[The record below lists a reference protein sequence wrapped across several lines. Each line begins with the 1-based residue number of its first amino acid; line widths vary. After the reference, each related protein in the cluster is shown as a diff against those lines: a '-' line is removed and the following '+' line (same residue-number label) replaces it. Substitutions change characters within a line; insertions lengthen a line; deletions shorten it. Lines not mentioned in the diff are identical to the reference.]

1 MHERMTAARVLCF
14 LCCILG
20 KITGIICIVIL
31 PDIVKMEEQKAAS
44 FRYLVYKI

>member
-44 FRYLVYKI
+44 FRYLVYEI